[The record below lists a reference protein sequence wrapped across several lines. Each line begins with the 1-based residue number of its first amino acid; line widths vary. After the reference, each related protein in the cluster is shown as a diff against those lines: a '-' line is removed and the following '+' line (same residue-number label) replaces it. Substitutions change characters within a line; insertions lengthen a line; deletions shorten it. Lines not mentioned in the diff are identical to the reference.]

1 LTHFISAGIN
11 FSQKPHWKTE
21 FIHEARTNNKSPCRL
36 HSPDNY
42 HIFCLQQKKIDYI
55 KKTQGIEKKA
65 CTCTDNAC
73 AKLALKDYQS
83 LFEELK
89 QNRATGTVEE
99 LRQINASTK
108 KIHECLK
115 KNRITEKE
123 INDIIKSN

>member
-1 LTHFISAGIN
+1 MKPAQITKALAICTVLTIIISSACG
-11 FSQKPHWKTE
+11 
-21 FIHEARTNNKSPCRL
+21 R
-36 HSPDNY
+36 
-42 HIFCLQQKKIDYI
+42 KKIDYI

-99 LRQINASTK
+99 LRQINASAK